1 MPEEWKEKERRLLRE
16 EKIEE
21 TREKIGQIFERY
33 SEEYKESLL
42 KKHTEKIDNDPL
54 INWDF
59 WMADLMKKK
68 YGLDFLTCVSGDL
81 SDVRKVEKKRA
92 KLSKPEKPKLPTG
105 WMCTFCDP
113 EPEFGTSQQ
122 LSRHIEVVHPEITT
136 LTCSGSQPA
145 MLSTGRVTQSP
156 ATCSGGPPVTPSRG
170 AATHGP
176 SSRSGGQPA
185 KPAIGGATPGPPT
198 YSCGQPVSPQ
208 ESTTEWQKEAE
219 RVDSDL
225 EDLFDDDFFNQVADS
240 PIECSGSWIDPS

>member
-68 YGLDFLTCVSGDL
+68 YGLDFLNYVSGEI
-81 SDVRKVEKKRA
+81 SDVREVKKQRSPML
-92 KLSKPEKPKLPTG
+92 KLEKPKLPTG

-113 EPEFGTSQQ
+113 EPEFATSQ
-122 LSRHIEVVHPEITT
+122 LLKKHIEVVHPEIKT
-136 LTCSGSQPA
+136 
-145 MLSTGRVTQSP
+145 
-156 ATCSGGPPVTPSRG
+156 
-170 AATHGP
+170 
-176 SSRSGGQPA
+176 
-185 KPAIGGATPGPPT
+185 
-198 YSCGQPVSPQ
+198 
-208 ESTTEWQKEAE
+208 
-219 RVDSDL
+219 
-225 EDLFDDDFFNQVADS
+225 
-240 PIECSGSWIDPS
+240 